1 MTGIHSAWFVG
12 AFIRQRCYLF
22 SDKLRYVIT
31 LRFGAGDAAD
41 ILYIVILP
49 RWKSPQRC
57 QEPSALVCER
67 RNWVLNGFLYP
78 RRSDG
83 ILYPDKT
90 FVLSADLTGLYR
102 SSPNTWARLR
112 EYKYTTTRPHPQGLV
127 ICLMWQASRWKFNKA
142 SPLPKTCLMLLPWKC
157 ASVIKK

>member
-1 MTGIHSAWFVG
+1 MTGIHSTWFVG

-31 LRFGAGDAAD
+31 PRFGAGDAAD
-41 ILYIVILP
+41 ILYIVISP
-49 RWKSPQRC
+49 RRKSPRRR

-112 EYKYTTTRPHPQGLV
+112 EYKYTTPTTTTTSSSTPHRPPP
-127 ICLMWQASRWKFNKA
+127 SR
-142 SPLPKTCLMLLPWKC
+142 PRHLPNVTSLEME
-157 ASVIKK
+157 I